1 MNTSSGR
8 HRKQDTGD
16 VPPVLAPGTEDVL
29 APVGQGVPGDHAADA
44 NITDTEHG
52 SDSPDDPDGPG
63 HAEGGAGRLSA
74 HRHRPARRGVG
85 GERAG
90 GNGRRSPW
98 NRRGDR
104 IAVALIAV
112 VSLTTGLLIWAF
124 SDNRATSQEVAGP
137 APALPPAPG
146 EVPAQLAEIWRADS
160 QDTPLPVAEQ
170 NSVITA
176 SGGEVAGR
184 DPLTGEI
191 RWRYARDLQLCTVSG
206 SWDRVLAVYRKDAGC
221 SEVTQLDADSG
232 KRTAQRNGDAEL
244 GTRLVGDGDH
254 VTTTGKHLLNTWR
267 SDLVKSM
274 EYGQVYA
281 PQNPEKQPRTGCVYS
296 SVAAAAGKVGV
307 IERCENDGETASTS
321 PAAEQ
326 PAAGDRL
333 TVLKAASEEADEPEE
348 LFSTL
353 LPGAQGVLVA
363 MSADHSAVAM
373 PDANQLAVFDGD
385 GNVSATYPLDL
396 PAPDLARQPP
406 QGVAPTSEGV
416 RNLYWFTGSR
426 TVALARNDLA
436 PQWTLED
443 SLGPGTLFAGQYV
456 VPIAGGLAVLDERTG
471 ATIRTIGVDRQGYTG
486 PVELASAGPVLL
498 EQRGDTVVALR

>member
-29 APVGQGVPGDHAADA
+29 APVGHEAAHEVSSAPSATSEAAEAADG
-44 NITDTEHG
+44 T
-52 SDSPDDPDGPG
+52 
-63 HAEGGAGRLSA
+63 A
-74 HRHRPARRGVG
+74 HRHRAARTG
-85 GERAG
+85 AG
-90 GNGRRSPW
+90 GVLSGSSGSKGRRSPW
-98 NRRGDR
+98 HRRGDR
-104 IAVALIAV
+104 IAAALIAV
-112 VSLTTGLLIWAF
+112 VSLTAGLVIWAF
-124 SDNRATSQEVAGP
+124 SDNRATSQEIAGP
-137 APALPPAPG
+137 APALPPAPR

-160 QDTPLPVAEQ
+160 PDAPVPVTEQ

-176 SGGEVAGR
+176 SGGEVSGR
-184 DPLTGEI
+184 DPLTGET
-191 RWRYARDLQLCTVSG
+191 RWRYARDLRLCTVSG
-206 SWDRVLAVYRKDAGC
+206 SWDRVLAVYRKDTGC
-221 SEVTQLDADSG
+221 SEVTQLDADTG

-244 GTRLVGDGDH
+244 GTRLIGDGNH

-307 IERCENDGETASTS
+307 VERCDNDGETASA
-321 PAAEQ
+321 PRQAQE

-333 TVLKAASEEADEPEE
+333 TVLKAAGEEADEPEE

-373 PDANQLAVFDGD
+373 PDANQLAVFDAD

-396 PAPDLARQPP
+396 PGADLAQQPP
-406 QGVAPTSEGV
+406 QGVVPTSEGV
-416 RNLYWFTGSR
+416 HNVYWFTGSR

-456 VPIAGGLAVLDERTG
+456 VPIAGGLAVLDEQTG

-486 PVELASAGPVLL
+486 HVELATAGPVLL